1 MTQKQ
6 IEELKTKEYNED
18 GIVCGEGSC
27 RSMIMSCLIYGTTK
41 EEFMKA
47 YAENYVKHS
56 ESWVGN
62 NGKIKR
68 SKDGKFNSLEE
79 VSAVWDDQE
88 KYFKKHCRVNYNVYT
103 DSEGLSYNSI
113 TEDGCDDPDVDEEL
127 LEYYSKDDEPR

>member
-6 IEELKTKEYNED
+6 IETLRGAEYQE
-18 GIVCGEGSC
+18 GIVYGEGSC
-27 RSMIMSCLIYGTTK
+27 RDMIMSCLIYGTSK
-41 EEFMKA
+41 DYFMKN
-47 YAENYVKHS
+47 YASNYVKHS

-79 VSAVWDDQE
+79 VSAVWDNQE
-88 KYFKKHCRVNYNVYT
+88 NYFKNHCRVNHNVYT

-113 TEDGCDDPDVDEEL
+113 TEF
-127 LEYYSKDDEPR
+127 